1 MRPSNLLYK
10 TAAGVA
16 IAAAVVWSVQSLST
30 ITAAAKDKDMS
41 QFPVQKTE
49 QEWRATLNN
58 EQYRIL
64 REAGTERA
72 FTGEYWN
79 HKDQGLYVAASTGQ
93 PLFHSRTK
101 FASGTGWP
109 SFYEPVSP
117 DAIVE
122 FEDRSFGMLRTEVV
136 ASLDGSH
143 LGHVFPDGPEPTGL
157 RYCINSAA
165 LDFVPEE
172 EVEGY
177 MEQWEEK
184 KAELLA
190 DSGEMARAQAQ
201 GE

>member
-1 MRPSNLLYK
+1 MKFWSLLRNVV
-10 TAAGVA
+10 VA
-16 IAAAVVWSVQSLST
+16 VALATGIGWSAQSLST

-49 QEWRATLNN
+49 AQWRAILND

-72 FTGEYWN
+72 FTGAYWN

-117 DAIVE
+117 DAVVE

-177 MEQWEEK
+177 LEQWEEK

-190 DSGEMARAQAQ
+190 DSGEMERAKAQ